1 MSGSDD
7 GAGDGG
13 DKLSNGI
20 IFTWLW
26 LLSELFCWINE
37 GICLFD
43 KGFGIWGNGGLECER
58 EVGGGGGCGG
68 SGGYV
73 GTSVG
78 ISVGIL
84 LLAKF
89 PTVGCW
95 L

>member
-1 MSGSDD
+1 MRGSDD

-26 LLSELFCWINE
+26 LFSELFCWINE
-37 GICLFD
+37 GICLFVE
-43 KGFGIWGNGGLECER
+43 GFGIWGKR
-58 EVGGGGGCGG
+58 EVGGGGGGGGCGG

-78 ISVGIL
+78 ISVGIPL
-84 LLAKF
+84 LVKF
-89 PTVGCW
+89 PTAGCW